1 MARSFEGVY
10 RAAQMRIAIL
20 GIRGIPASY
29 GGFETNA
36 EITAKALVERG
47 HEVVVYCRG
56 RRRGRPKIYN
66 GVKLR
71 YLPSIESRDL
81 STISHTTL
89 SALHAIFSRYDI
101 VHLYNVGNSHLI
113 PLLRLFGKKVI
124 VSVDGVEW
132 RRKKFGIFGS
142 MWMHMS
148 ERFAMFFSN
157 RIIVDSL
164 KVGEYYKNQYDSET
178 VYIPYGS
185 SILEKDPDPSFLAK
199 FGLEP
204 KRYLLFVGRFIP
216 EKGVDKL
223 LRAYGEVRT
232 DMPLVVV
239 GDNPY
244 DREYFEHLK
253 HSAPP
258 GAIFPGAIY
267 GDGVKELYR
276 QSYLFISPSELEGTS
291 PALLEAMGAG
301 TCVVVNGIPE
311 QLETIGDSGVYYRM
325 NDLEDLKQ
333 KVQELIDNPAL
344 RDLYAERTQKR
355 VEKYY
360 RWQDVINRYE
370 ILLKEVTGKNDSHDN
385 YKVGLELAE
394 SKRKPLPTS
403 NTL

>member
-1 MARSFEGVY
+1 
-10 RAAQMRIAIL
+10 MRIAIL

-36 EITAKALVERG
+36 EITAKSLVELG

-56 RRRGRPKIYN
+56 RRGGRSRTWE
-66 GVKLR
+66 GVKLT
-71 YLPSIESRDL
+71 YLPSIESRNL

-89 SALHAIFSRYDI
+89 SALHALFRRFDVI
-101 VHLYNVGNSHLI
+101 HMYNVGNSHLI
-113 PLLRLFGKKVI
+113 PLLRLFGKRVI
-124 VSVDGVEW
+124 ISVDGVEW
-132 RRKKFGIFGS
+132 RRKKFGVFGS
-142 MWMHMS
+142 MWMHIS
-148 ERFAMFFSN
+148 ERFALWFSN
-157 RIIVDSL
+157 GIVVDSL

-185 SILEKDPDPSFLAK
+185 SLLDNGDHADMLKK

-223 LRAYGEVRT
+223 LKAYGDVRS

-244 DREYFEHLK
+244 NRNYVEYLK
-253 HSAPP
+253 RMAPP

-267 GDGVKELYR
+267 GMGVSELYR
-276 QSYLFISPSELEGTS
+276 NSYLFISPSELEGTS

-311 QLETIGDSGVYYRM
+311 QLETIGDAGIHYKT
-325 NDLEDLKQ
+325 NDLNDLTR
-333 KVQELIDNPAL
+333 KVQELIDNPSL
-344 RDLYAERTQKR
+344 RDFYAKKTTERAKR
-355 VEKYY
+355 YY
-360 RWQDVINRYE
+360 RWVDVISRYE
-370 ILLKEVTGKNDSHDN
+370 AFLKEVAGLQQVPIRR
-385 YKVGLELAE
+385 KVGIELME
-394 SKRKPLPTS
+394 SPKDHATTS
-403 NTL
+403 NPL

>member
-1 MARSFEGVY
+1 
-10 RAAQMRIAIL
+10 MRIAIL

-36 EITAKALVERG
+36 EITAKALAEKG

-56 RRRGRPKIYN
+56 LRRGRPRIWN
-66 GVKLR
+66 GVKLS
-71 YLPSIESRDL
+71 YLPSLESRDL
-81 STISHTTL
+81 STISHTSL
-89 SALHAIFSRYDI
+89 SALHAIFRKFDVI
-101 VHLYNVGNSHLI
+101 HLYNVGNSHLI
-113 PLLRLFGKKVI
+113 PLMRLFGKKVV

-132 RRKKFGIFGS
+132 RRKKFGVFGS

-148 ERFAMFFSN
+148 ERFAMLFSN
-157 RIIVDSL
+157 RIVVDSL

-185 SILEKDPDPSFLAK
+185 SILNKEPEPGFLAK

-216 EKGVDKL
+216 EKGIDKL
-223 LRAYGEVRT
+223 LKAYGEVRT

-244 DREYFEHLK
+244 DRDYVEYLRRI
-253 HSAPP
+253 APP
-258 GAIFPGAIY
+258 GSIFPGAIY
-267 GDGVKELYR
+267 GAGVKELYR
-276 QSYLFISPSELEGTS
+276 QAYLFISPSELEGTS

-311 QLETIGDSGVYYRM
+311 QLETIGDSGVHYRM

-333 KVQELIDNPAL
+333 KVQELIDNPSL
-344 RDLYAERTQKR
+344 RDFYALKTQKR

-360 RWQDVINRYE
+360 RWNDVINRYE
-370 ILLKEVTGKNDSHDN
+370 ILLKEVIGIKDTGEN
-385 YKVGLELAE
+385 YKVGIELAE
-394 SKRKPLPTS
+394 SKREPAPTS
-403 NTL
+403 HPL

>member
-1 MARSFEGVY
+1 
-10 RAAQMRIAIL
+10 MRIAIL

-36 EITAKALVERG
+36 EITAKALAERG

-56 RRRGRPKIYN
+56 LRKGRPKIWN
-66 GVKLR
+66 GVKLT
-71 YLPSIESRDL
+71 YLPSLESRNL

-89 SALHAIFSRYDI
+89 SAMHALFRRFDVI
-101 VHLYNVGNSHLI
+101 HLYNVGNSHLI
-113 PLLRLFGKKVI
+113 PMLRLFGKKVI
-124 VSVDGVEW
+124 TSVDGVEW
-132 RRKKFGIFGS
+132 RRKKFGVFGS

-148 ERFAMFFSN
+148 ERFAMIFSN
-157 RIIVDSL
+157 RIVVDSL

-185 SILEKDPDPSFLAK
+185 MILKNDVEPNFLVK

-223 LRAYGEVRT
+223 LKAYGEVRT

-244 DREYFEHLK
+244 DREYTEYLK
-253 HSAPP
+253 RNAPP

-267 GDGVKELYR
+267 GAGVKQLYK

-311 QLETIGDSGVYYRM
+311 QLETIGDSGVHYRM

-333 KVQELIDNPAL
+333 KVQELIDNPNL
-344 RDLYAERTQKR
+344 RDYYAHRTQKR

-360 RWQDVINRYE
+360 RWEDVINRYE
-370 ILLKEVTGKNDSHDN
+370 ILLKEVAGITDSQGIS
-385 YKVGLELAE
+385 KIGLELAE
-394 SKRKPLPTS
+394 SKRKPAATS
-403 NTL
+403 HTL